1 MKNSAYLGILG
12 NSAKVAFETLDG
24 AVEGLKPAR
33 ISAAVRSE
41 AKGTLLKGRQF
52 ISDEQFKRFVQQ
64 LDSDHPVKRRIE
76 AMREIINLVDDIPT
90 FAQAPT
96 TTTGFDIPTS
106 QPVKKDAA
114 PVGFDVSTA
123 KQIED
128 PFKMQP
134 AKKDTAP
141 VGFGVSTAK
150 QIEDPF
156 KMQPVKKDAAPV
168 GFGVSTAKPPVGE
181 TVTKGRPAHIA
192 ERSGFGAAPTD
203 TTGTDEDIPFDLN
216 TPAPKNNVRGFNV

>member
-41 AKGTLLKGRQF
+41 AKGTLIKGRQF

-76 AMREIINLVDDIPT
+76 AMREIINIIDDVPT

-96 TTTGFDIPTS
+96 TTTGFDIPAS
-106 QPVKKDAA
+106 
-114 PVGFDVSTA
+114 
-123 KQIED
+123 
-128 PFKMQP
+128 QP
-134 AKKDTAP
+134 AKKDT
-141 VGFGVSTAK
+141 
-150 QIEDPF
+150 
-156 KMQPVKKDAAPV
+156 APV

-192 ERSGFGAAPTD
+192 ERSGFGVAPTD

-216 TPAPKNNVRGFNV
+216 TPAPKNNIRGFNV